1 MTTKVSS
8 AMLEDGSE
16 VIGLVPVGAVL
27 TYAGATAP
35 TGWLLARGQAV
46 SRTEYA
52 ALFAAIG
59 VAHGPGDGST
69 TFNLPDGRGRV
80 AVGKDN
86 MGGTPANRVTAA
98 VSGLAATTLGATGG
112 DQRLQ
117 DHNHG
122 VDDPGHFHSTSTVES
137 GPRVESGSTPGGPIG
152 FGGASS
158 SFGQTDSAQTGIT
171 VQNAGGGG
179 SANVQPS
186 IVLNWIIRAQ

>member
-117 DHNHG
+117 DHNHA
-122 VDDPGHFHSTSTVES
+122 VTDPGHVHSTPTVES
-137 GPRVESGSTPGGPIG
+137 GSSPGSGQVG
-152 FGGASS
+152 FGGASP
-158 SFGQTDSAQTGIT
+158 SFGQTQDAQTGIT
-171 VQNAGGGG
+171 VQNSGGGG

>member
-8 AMLEDGSE
+8 QMLEEGSE

-27 TYAGATAP
+27 TYAGATEP
-35 TGWLLARGQAV
+35 VGWLFARGQAV
-46 SRTEYA
+46 SRVDFA
-52 ALFAAIG
+52 ALFAVLG
-59 VAHGPGDGST
+59 TTYGPGNGST

-122 VDDPGHFHSTSTVES
+122 VNDPGHAHSTSTVDA
-137 GPRVESGSTPGGPIG
+137 GPGDGQAG

-158 SFGQTDSAQTGIT
+158 AFGQTQDAQTGIS

-179 SANVQPS
+179 SANIQPS

>member
-8 AMLEDGSE
+8 QMLEDGSE

-86 MGGTPANRVTAA
+86 MGGTPANRITAA

-122 VDDPGHFHSTSTVES
+122 VNDPGHAHST
-137 GPRVESGSTPGGPIG
+137 PAVESGSSPGSGQVG
-152 FGGASS
+152 FGGASP
-158 SFGQTDSAQTGIT
+158 SFGQTQDAQTGIT
-171 VQNAGGGG
+171 VQNSGGGG

>member
-8 AMLEDGSE
+8 QMLEEGSE
-16 VIGLVPVGAVL
+16 AAGLVPVGAVL

-117 DHNHG
+117 DHNHA
-122 VDDPGHFHSTSTVES
+122 VTDPGHAHSTPTVES
-137 GPRVESGSTPGGPIG
+137 GSSPSGQIG
-152 FGGASS
+152 VDGASS
-158 SFGQTDSAQTGIT
+158 AFGQTDSAPTGIT

>member
-8 AMLEDGSE
+8 QMLEDGSE
-16 VIGLVPVGAVL
+16 AAGLVPVGAVL
-27 TYAGATAP
+27 TYAGATEP
-35 TGWLLARGQAV
+35 VGWLFARGQAV
-46 SRTEYA
+46 SRADFA
-52 ALFAAIG
+52 ALFAVLG
-59 VAHGPGDGST
+59 TTYGPGNGST

-122 VDDPGHFHSTSTVES
+122 VNDPGHVHSTPTVEN
-137 GPRVESGSTPGGPIG
+137 GSTPSGPIG
-152 FGGASS
+152 VDGASS
-158 SFGQTDSAQTGIT
+158 SFGQTQDAQTGIT

>member
-8 AMLEDGSE
+8 QMLEDGSE
-16 VIGLVPVGAVL
+16 AAGLVPVGAVL
-27 TYAGATAP
+27 TYAGATEP
-35 TGWLLARGQAV
+35 VGWLFARGQAV
-46 SRTEYA
+46 SRADFA
-52 ALFAAIG
+52 ALFAVLG
-59 VAHGPGDGST
+59 TTYGPGNGST

-122 VDDPGHFHSTSTVES
+122 VDDPGHAHSTSTVDA
-137 GPRVESGSTPGGPIG
+137 GPGDGQAG

-158 SFGQTDSAQTGIT
+158 SFGQTQDAQTGIS

-179 SANVQPS
+179 SANIQPS

>member
-8 AMLEDGSE
+8 QMLEDGDE
-16 VIGLVPVGAVL
+16 AQGLAPVGSVMA
-27 TYAGATAP
+27 YAGATEP
-35 TGWLLARGQAV
+35 VGWLFARGQAV
-46 SRTEYA
+46 SRADFA
-52 ALFAAIG
+52 ALFAVLG
-59 VAHGPGDGST
+59 TTYGPGNGST

-122 VDDPGHFHSTSTVES
+122 VIDPGHAHSTSTVDA
-137 GPRVESGSTPGGPIG
+137 GPGDGQAG

-158 SFGQTDSAQTGIT
+158 AFGQTQDAQTGIT
-171 VQNAGGGG
+171 IQNSGGGG

>member
-8 AMLEDGSE
+8 QMLKDGSE
-16 VIGLVPVGAVL
+16 VVGLVPVGAVL

-46 SRTEYA
+46 SRTDYA

-122 VDDPGHFHSTSTVES
+122 VNDPGHAHNAQTSASTTVAAGNEESVSRGTGGSLATSTN
-137 GPRVESGSTPGGPIG
+137 T
-152 FGGASS
+152 
-158 SFGQTDSAQTGIT
+158 TGIT

>member
-8 AMLEDGSE
+8 QMLEEGSE

-27 TYAGATAP
+27 TYAGATEP
-35 TGWLLARGQAV
+35 VGWLFARGQAV
-46 SRTEYA
+46 SRVDFA
-52 ALFAAIG
+52 ALFAVLG
-59 VAHGPGDGST
+59 TTYGPGNGST

-122 VDDPGHFHSTSTVES
+122 ITDPGHAHSTSTVDA
-137 GPRVESGSTPGGPIG
+137 GPGDGQAG

-158 SFGQTDSAQTGIT
+158 AFGQTQDAQTGIS

-179 SANVQPS
+179 SANIQPS

>member
-8 AMLEDGSE
+8 QMLEEGSE
-16 VIGLVPVGAVL
+16 VVGLVPVGAVL

-46 SRTEYA
+46 SRTDYA

-59 VAHGPGDGST
+59 VAHGLGDGST

-122 VDDPGHFHSTSTVES
+122 VNDPGHAHSTSTVDA
-137 GPRVESGSTPGGPIG
+137 GPGDGQAG

-158 SFGQTDSAQTGIT
+158 SFGQTNSAQTGIT
-171 VQNAGGGG
+171 VQNAGSGNA
-179 SANVQPS
+179 ANIQPS